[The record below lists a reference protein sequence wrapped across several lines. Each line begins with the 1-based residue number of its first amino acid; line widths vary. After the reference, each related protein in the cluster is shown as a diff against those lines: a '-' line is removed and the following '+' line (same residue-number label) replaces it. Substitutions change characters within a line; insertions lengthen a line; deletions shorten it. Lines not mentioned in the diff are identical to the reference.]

1 MGIMNIKFFTPLFH
15 KFGGRKAKKKESGNG
30 IVDQLKAGFG
40 EILGF
45 D

>member
-15 KFGGRKAKKKESGNG
+15 TFGGRKAKKESGNG
-30 IVDQLKAGFG
+30 TVGQLKTGLG
-40 EILGF
+40 EILGC